1 MKRVLLVAMAAMILL
16 APAANAQ
23 KVNDVSLKLK
33 LEKSDVEIKDAK
45 KGAKAATWMN
55 RAKVYFESL
64 QAPTKDLFAGWDMA
78 FLKSMLGEP
87 SKKTDAYWQYPWVK
101 IYLKNNKVWAWEQTQ
116 YVDKNAAKVA
126 IEALAKAYEL
136 DPKQAPK
143 IKALLD
149 NIINFHNQVA
159 TVSYDIQ
166 RYEKAQQAYE
176 TIFEAQS
183 NPVYG
188 QPDYHNLYSA
198 GLLAT
203 YLGAKKPEMFARG
216 EKLLTTALANGYA
229 DEKGDIYYYL
239 FHCYYGQKAADKEN
253 VIKAKNALLQ
263 GIEKFPMNERVLD
276 GLMQLYTSEEGVGD
290 PADLVSLIEKALQ
303 NDPKNADLWFG
314 RGRVFYK
321 LKNYDECINSFQK
334 VVEIKPDSFDGNYY
348 LALFIMAKG
357 DELRKAASQT
367 DFKSRAD
374 FDAAYAKVFD
384 TYKKAVPWFEKA
396 HELKP
401 DHLDTVDCLKSL
413 CFRLREEGDYM
424 TKYEKYNSIFKKL
437 KGIE

>member
-1 MKRVLLVAMAAMILL
+1 
-16 APAANAQ
+16 
-23 KVNDVSLKLK
+23 
-33 LEKSDVEIKDAK
+33 
-45 KGAKAATWMN
+45 
-55 RAKVYFESL
+55 
-64 QAPTKDLFAGWDMA
+64 
-78 FLKSMLGEP
+78 
-87 SKKTDAYWQYPWVK
+87 
-101 IYLKNNKVWAWEQTQ
+101 
-116 YVDKNAAKVA
+116 
-126 IEALAKAYEL
+126 
-136 DPKQAPK
+136 
-143 IKALLD
+143 
-149 NIINFHNQVA
+149 
-159 TVSYDIQ
+159 
-166 RYEKAQQAYE
+166 
-176 TIFEAQS
+176 
-183 NPVYG
+183 
-188 QPDYHNLYSA
+188 
-198 GLLAT
+198 
-203 YLGAKKPEMFARG
+203 
-216 EKLLTTALANGYA
+216 
-229 DEKGDIYYYL
+229 
-239 FHCYYGQKAADKEN
+239 
-253 VIKAKNALLQ
+253 
-263 GIEKFPMNERVLD
+263 MNERVLD